1 MTELVPDLDRPLKL
15 HPLTYLDEG
24 DEVTVGRADT
34 NSFGLFPADGAEL
47 LRRLEGG
54 ASPNE
59 AASWYSERYG
69 ETVDIGEFM
78 EILDELGLL
87 VKDGEEVAA
96 PVKVR
101 WQRLGAAIFSPA
113 AWVFYALLVA
123 AAIGAMIYDHGVV
136 PRYENL
142 FFTRSSLVILT
153 LGIFLGQAPWL
164 LLHEAYHALAG
175 RRLGLNS
182 TLSIGRRFYYVVFVT
197 SLDGLVSVP
206 RRKRYLPML
215 AGMLLDILVVAALT
229 LTAAVLHSSTGVG
242 AFIYRL
248 LLSMAFAVIL
258 RFVWQFYFF
267 LRTDLYFTITTVI
280 GCNDLQTTA
289 RQMLHNHLNRL
300 LRRPDR
306 LVDESE
312 WYPRDRSVARWY
324 CWLMLAGYVIL
335 GAMLVSTAFPVGI
348 RITELAIHELGK
360 ARSAIKISDA
370 AVFLVLNF
378 WEPALAAYLAVRA
391 YRRRRAK
398 AIQETAVPVAVK

>member
-182 TLSIGRRFYYVVFVT
+182 TLSIGRRFYY
-197 SLDGLVSVP
+197 
-206 RRKRYLPML
+206 
-215 AGMLLDILVVAALT
+215 
-229 LTAAVLHSSTGVG
+229 
-242 AFIYRL
+242 
-248 LLSMAFAVIL
+248 
-258 RFVWQFYFF
+258 
-267 LRTDLYFTITTVI
+267 
-280 GCNDLQTTA
+280 
-289 RQMLHNHLNRL
+289 
-300 LRRPDR
+300 
-306 LVDESE
+306 
-312 WYPRDRSVARWY
+312 
-324 CWLMLAGYVIL
+324 
-335 GAMLVSTAFPVGI
+335 
-348 RITELAIHELGK
+348 
-360 ARSAIKISDA
+360 
-370 AVFLVLNF
+370 
-378 WEPALAAYLAVRA
+378 
-391 YRRRRAK
+391 
-398 AIQETAVPVAVK
+398 